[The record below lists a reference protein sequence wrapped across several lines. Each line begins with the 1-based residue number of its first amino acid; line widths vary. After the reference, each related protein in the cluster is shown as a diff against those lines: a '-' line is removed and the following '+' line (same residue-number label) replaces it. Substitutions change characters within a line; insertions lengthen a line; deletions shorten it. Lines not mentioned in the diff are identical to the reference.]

1 MQRTWSR
8 VPLVSTITLA
18 LITLSAALS
27 PCLPD
32 SQVSASDEEPT
43 ISTPLPTRWLPSK
56 GAKCRK
62 VSSKWK
68 MCDGPRRT
76 PEPYGEAA
84 YLAEDL
90 GLGTSKTAQHL
101 LTKAPEESWVNA
113 IEGQE
118 KATMLWPVQNGPF
131 GRGFG
136 YTRAHKRSLRHDGVD
151 IGASVGEPVRS
162 VNDGIV
168 AYSDN
173 GVSGYGN
180 MVMVIHKDRSV
191 TFYSHHRANYV
202 FAGQQV
208 QRGQVL
214 GEAGLTGITR
224 GPHLHFEYHVG
235 GRARDP
241 MPRMVGRPSRRVP
254 ITDPLLQL

>member
-8 VPLVSTITLA
+8 VLLVSSITLA
-18 LITLSAALS
+18 LAAFS

-32 SQVSASDEEPT
+32 SGVSASDDEPT

-56 GAKCRK
+56 GVKCRK
-62 VSSKWK
+62 ASNGSKWS

-76 PEPYGEAA
+76 PEPYGAAA
-84 YLAEDL
+84 YVAEDL
-90 GLGTSKTAQHL
+90 GLGTSKTAQQL
-101 LTKAPEESWVNA
+101 LTKAPEPNWVNA

-118 KATMLWPVQNGPF
+118 RATMLWPVQNGAF

-136 YTRAHKRSLRHDGVD
+136 FTRAHRRSLRHDGVD

-180 MVMVIHKDRSV
+180 MVMVVHKDRSV
-191 TFYSHHRANYV
+191 TFYCHHRTNYV

-214 GEAGLTGITR
+214 GEVGLTGITR

-235 GRARDP
+235 GRAHDP
-241 MPRMVGRPSRRVP
+241 MQRMVGRPSRRNPVS
-254 ITDPLLQL
+254 DSLLQL